1 MRQLLILYS
10 LLFIFVLPIFS
21 QEKVLNNAHLK
32 FQYKHSYLKDTMD
45 VATYD
50 DLFILQIGKD
60 ISKWYSYYSFQA
72 DSLRRTPDG
81 EKVWKEVFAHSLEGL
96 NKHRDRDKFLNSFP
110 RPRSRTYIY
119 KNYPS
124 GEMTVTDAIKSDIFI
139 YKDTLDAQNWTITD
153 SVKTVLDYQCQMA
166 ECDFRGRRWTA
177 WFTPDIPV
185 SNGPWKLGG
194 LPGMIMEAYDRG
206 KQYSFVMV
214 GLEKVEDEPILFSE
228 SVKQKSKYREI
239 DRRELFRA
247 EMNQLKNGASI
258 MEAESGVA
266 FGSNKPVYRDLIERD
281 YR

>member
-1 MRQLLILYS
+1 MKQLLIIS
-10 LLFIFVLPIFS
+10 LLLSFLSQTIFA
-21 QEKVLNNAHLK
+21 QEKTLDYAHLK
-32 FQYKHSYLKDTMD
+32 LQYHHTYLKDTLD
-45 VATYD
+45 VGTYN

-60 ISKWYSYYSFQA
+60 ISKWYSYYSYQA
-72 DSLRRTPDG
+72 DSLNRTPDG
-81 EKVWKEVFAHSLEGL
+81 NKVWKETFARSLEDF
-96 NKHRDRDKFLNSFP
+96 KQHRDRDRWLNSFV
-110 RPRSRTYIY
+110 RARSRTYVY

-124 GEMTVTDAIKSDIFI
+124 GEMTVTDALRNDIFI

-153 SVKTVLDYQCQMA
+153 SLKTVLDYQCQMA

-206 KQYSFVMV
+206 KQYYFVTV
-214 GLEKVEDEPILFSE
+214 GLEQVEEEPILFSE
-228 SVKQKSKYREI
+228 SVKQKDKYREI

-247 EMNQLKNGASI
+247 EMNLLTNRASI

>member
-21 QEKVLNNAHLK
+21 QEKVLDNAHLK

-50 DLFILQIGKD
+50 DLFILQIGKN
-60 ISKWYSYYSFQA
+60 ISKFYSYYSFQA
-72 DSLRRTPDG
+72 DSLRKTPDG
-81 EKVWKEVFAHSLEGL
+81 DKVWKDIFNKSL
-96 NKHRDRDKFLNSFP
+96 NDFNRHRDKTRFMSSFP
-110 RPRSRTYIY
+110 HARSATYIY

-124 GEMTVTDAIKSDIFI
+124 GEMTVTDAIRSDIFI

-153 SVKTVLDYQCQMA
+153 SLKTVLDYQCQMA

-185 SNGPWKLGG
+185 SNGPWKLGA

-206 KQYSFVMV
+206 KQYYFVTV
-214 GLEKVEDEPILFSE
+214 GLEQVEDEPILFSE
-228 SVKQKSKYREI
+228 SVKQKVKHREI
-239 DRRELFRA
+239 SRRELLRA
-247 EMNQLKNGASI
+247 EMSQLKNGASI

-281 YR
+281 YK